1 MKYSAVCRMQTM
13 LLVLLR
19 RKVTIL
25 RPSSHLRLFPAFC
38 SNSPGLHCHRSLPQR
53 AGGNLVSTSPR
64 RAQSVSDRSMHLFG
78 FVAKL
83 FRSGRN
89 LSRGCKILK
98 QLADRTKVETQ
109 LAHERAN
116 CDSRRDFA
124 AHQTLVSRSEAKFF
138 LDTPG
143 QSQYVDRKFFG
154 APSERSKFHL
164 LAPSDLLNCRT
175 YSGGGLFSSS
185 TRIFARLRKAESR
198 KQGLERQSKQQTKAS
213 GKKRALGFFLFPAD
227 MEEGSFTMN
236 RMQVNEGGKGDGH
249 IA

>member
-1 MKYSAVCRMQTM
+1 M

-25 RPSSHLRLFPAFC
+25 TSFSHLRLFPAF
-38 SNSPGLHCHRSLPQR
+38 SQNSPQLPCRQALLQR
-53 AGGNLVSTSPR
+53 AVDSPLSP
-64 RAQSVSDRSMHLFG
+64 AAMPSHSVSDRSMVMFV
-78 FVAKL
+78 FVAEL
-83 FRSGRN
+83 FRSGKN

-98 QLADRTKVETQ
+98 QVADRNYVQTQ
-109 LAHERAN
+109 VARERTN

-124 AHQTLVSRSEAKFF
+124 AQQTLVSRSEAKFF

-198 KQGLERQSKQQTKAS
+198 KQGLKRQSKQLTKAS